1 MESVGQ
7 PLKSEGKTIPGERRT
22 QTISQESLG
31 ILAISVQGSSSHTN
45 CQYECICNISC
56 MPFSCI
62 SVYHVYTCVNA
73 PYIYSKSYNSFKTI
87 N

>member
-31 ILAISVQGSSSHTN
+31 ILAISVQGSSSITQTVN
-45 CQYECICNISC
+45 MNAFVISLVC
-56 MPFSCI
+56 HFPA
-62 SVYHVYTCVNA
+62 YLYTCM
-73 PYIYSKSYNSFKTI
+73 YILV
-87 N
+87 